1 MYNIAILEAN
11 QNQAALLKA
20 LVEKNVHREV
30 FSIITCPSI
39 VELAK
44 YLSDGNVASMLFVD
58 VWMGEEESASR
69 GNVIP
74 KGIDIV
80 EKYRRY
86 FARAQVVYMGNLDHY
101 TPAIYETEHAFF
113 LPKPFLQQDVDTALS
128 CALNNLSNNINKSL
142 PVKVGTSVR
151 LIKYSD
157 LIYIE
162 SQRRK
167 LRLHLSNEVIDM
179 YGSLTAMAASL
190 PWQFVQCHKSF
201 IVNLEYVVELQKEG
215 FVMASGDRIAVSQT
229 KRKEARRSFMKYL
242 AVDL

>member
-20 LVEKNVHREV
+20 LIEKNVHQEV
-30 FSIITCPSI
+30 FDIITCPSI

-44 YLSDGNVASMLFVD
+44 YLSDGNIASMLFVD
-58 VWMGEEESASR
+58 VWMGEEHKTSR
-69 GNVIP
+69 GSGVP

-86 FARAQVVYMGNLDHY
+86 FTRAQVVYMGDLDHY
-101 TPAIYETEHAFF
+101 TPQIYETEHAFF
-113 LPKPFLQQDVDTALS
+113 LPKPFLQQDVDAALA
-128 CALNNLSNNINKSL
+128 CALNNLSNNANKSL
-142 PVKVGTSVR
+142 PVKIGTSIR
-151 LIKYSD
+151 LIKFSD

-215 FVMASGDRIAVSQT
+215 FVMASGDKIAVSQT
-229 KRKEARRSFMKYL
+229 KRKEARCSFMKYL
-242 AVDL
+242 AIEM

>member
-20 LVEKNVHREV
+20 LIEKNVHKEV
-30 FSIITCPSI
+30 LNVIACPSI

-58 VWMGEEESASR
+58 VWMGEEENFSR
-69 GNVIP
+69 ENATP
-74 KGIDIV
+74 KGIGIV

-86 FARAQVVYMGNLDHY
+86 FTRAQVVYMGDLDHC

-113 LPKPFLQQDVDTALS
+113 LPKPFLQQDVNTALA
-128 CALNNLSNNINKSL
+128 CALTNLSNNTNKSL
-142 PVKVGTSVR
+142 PVKIGSSIR
-151 LIKYSD
+151 LVKFSD
-157 LIYIE
+157 IVFIE

-167 LRLHLSNEVIDM
+167 LRLHLANEVIDM

-201 IVNLEYVVELQKEG
+201 IVNLEYAVELRKEG
-215 FVMASGDRIAVSQT
+215 FVMASGDKIAVSQT
-229 KRKEARRSFMKYL
+229 KRKEARRSFTKYL
-242 AVDL
+242 AVDM